1 MAFGALQA
9 LDEAG
14 RTARLV
20 GVNGLARAIEL
31 IETGRMLA
39 TVDFS
44 AFAIAAIATRA
55 ALRHLGG
62 EAVPSAIT
70 LPAALI
76 DRSNCGAWKI
86 PVEQRPCPAWD
97 ESVGA

>member
-1 MAFGALQA
+1 MAYGVLDA

-20 GVNGLARAIEL
+20 GTNGLAEAIDH
-31 IETGRMLA
+31 IETGRMVA

-44 AFAIAAIATRA
+44 AFKICHLGAQA

-62 EAVPSAIT
+62 ERLPVTIT
-70 LPAALI
+70 LPTVLI
-76 DRSNCGAWKI
+76 DRSNCAAWKV
-86 PVEQRPCPAWD
+86 PFEQRPRPVW
-97 ESVGA
+97 EEVVR